1 MMPKRRKNHL
11 ECGTGQYTEARTA
24 DHGDNTTG
32 AHHRPQTATQ
42 TRQHSYHS
50 YTFQKPFTTKTNTIA
65 TPTASM
71 TKKQKTSRA
80 LRGSSQ
86 NTIAA
91 TVRNSTEMIHITIII
106 DITVSHPPFCISP
119 IKSLK
124 IKIMVI
130 PKTVI
135 QVNKIPHWNP
145 AATHSIIHLESVIN
159 PAVVA
164 WMLTPPKTTV

>member
-1 MMPKRRKNHL
+1 MQSIRRAKRHIILQPIRLTMRAIPQFHITAPILRRK
-11 ECGTGQYTEARTA
+11 
-24 DHGDNTTG
+24 
-32 AHHRPQTATQ
+32 
-42 TRQHSYHS
+42 HSNLHITITHDQQS
-50 YTFQKPFTTKTNTIA
+50 FTTKTNTIA

-91 TVRNSTEMIHITIII
+91 IVRNSAEMIHIAIII
-106 DITVSHPPFCISP
+106 DITISHPPFFISP
-119 IKSLK
+119 IKFLK

-135 QVNKIPHWNP
+135 QVNKIHHWNP
-145 AATHSIIHLESVIN
+145 AATHYIIHLESVIN